1 MEFEASRAKAVD
13 KLNYFVENNLS
24 EYSKLRN
31 FDFGPDDRSNI
42 SCLSPYIT
50 HGVINELEVIDKS
63 LKKFSFA
70 KNEKFIQEVL
80 WRVYWK
86 GWLELRPNVWSD
98 YLVELNNLRNEFK
111 SNQNYLNAIEG
122 KTNIECFNQWV
133 KELKENNYLHN
144 HTRMWFASI
153 WIFTLELPWQL
164 GAEFFMQHLYD
175 GDAASN
181 TLGWRW
187 VAGVQ
192 TQGKHYLASEWNIR
206 KFTNNRFQNIQ
217 LNENAPP
224 IFSDKTYSIGK
235 KDFLN
240 FEILEDKILFL
251 GNSNEIAESI
261 ACLKGKGPTDTM
273 ELVYAQANALGF
285 DIGDVIANGSALNE
299 FRLMLIRQGVDE
311 SVAQQLINEPWSVLQ
326 RSPQQYSIQVEKS
339 GYLADL
345 DALVIGQVLCEAGA
359 GRSVQES
366 DIDHGIGIEIHRS
379 IGERVES
386 GDAIM
391 TLDGPFGI
399 DIHLIQRLKQAITI
413 SDYQV
418 KLGTRIL
425 ETVTI
430 SDCPTT

>member
-1 MEFEASRAKAVD
+1 MKFEASRAKAVD
-13 KLNYFVENNLS
+13 KLNDFVENNLS

-31 FDFGPDDRSNI
+31 FDFGPDNRSNI

-192 TQGKHYLASEWNIR
+192 TQGKHYLASEWNIK

-217 LNENAPP
+217 LNENASP

-240 FEILEDKILFL
+240 FEILEDKILLIFENNMTFEFSDFKEHKFKKIL
-251 GNSNEIAESI
+251 LISNESNRNIKLSEKVLKFKANLLKDQKTRLIEKSI
-261 ACLKGKGPTDTM
+261 NCETININDLKNITEK
-273 ELVYAQANALGF
+273 VYALYPTVSENLNFIQNNQLQNIKFLYRKLDQFSWQYCNKGF
-285 DIGDVIANGSALNE
+285 FNFKNYIPKIIANFN
-299 FRLMLIRQGVDE
+299 
-311 SVAQQLINEPWSVLQ
+311 
-326 RSPQQYSIQVEKS
+326 
-339 GYLADL
+339 
-345 DALVIGQVLCEAGA
+345 
-359 GRSVQES
+359 
-366 DIDHGIGIEIHRS
+366 
-379 IGERVES
+379 
-386 GDAIM
+386 
-391 TLDGPFGI
+391 
-399 DIHLIQRLKQAITI
+399 
-413 SDYQV
+413 
-418 KLGTRIL
+418 
-425 ETVTI
+425 
-430 SDCPTT
+430 

>member
-1 MEFEASRAKAVD
+1 MKFEASRAKAVD

-31 FDFGPDDRSNI
+31 FDFGPDNRSNI

-187 VAGVQ
+187 VAGIQ
-192 TQGKHYLASEWNIR
+192 TQGKHYLASEWNIK

-217 LNENAPP
+217 LNENASP

-240 FEILEDKILFL
+240 FEILEDKILLIFENNMTFEFSDFKEHKFKKIL
-251 GNSNEIAESI
+251 LISNESNRNIKLSEKVLKFKANLLKDQKTRLIEKSI
-261 ACLKGKGPTDTM
+261 NCETININDLKNITEK
-273 ELVYAQANALGF
+273 VYALYPTVSENLNFIQNNQLQNIKFLYRKLDQFSWQYCNKGF
-285 DIGDVIANGSALNE
+285 FNFKNYIPKIIANFN
-299 FRLMLIRQGVDE
+299 
-311 SVAQQLINEPWSVLQ
+311 
-326 RSPQQYSIQVEKS
+326 
-339 GYLADL
+339 
-345 DALVIGQVLCEAGA
+345 
-359 GRSVQES
+359 
-366 DIDHGIGIEIHRS
+366 
-379 IGERVES
+379 
-386 GDAIM
+386 
-391 TLDGPFGI
+391 
-399 DIHLIQRLKQAITI
+399 
-413 SDYQV
+413 
-418 KLGTRIL
+418 
-425 ETVTI
+425 
-430 SDCPTT
+430 